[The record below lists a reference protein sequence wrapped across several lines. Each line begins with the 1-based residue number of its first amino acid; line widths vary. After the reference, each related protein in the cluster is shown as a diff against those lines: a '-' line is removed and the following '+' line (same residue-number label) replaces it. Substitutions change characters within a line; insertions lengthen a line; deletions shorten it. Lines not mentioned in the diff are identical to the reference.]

1 VTFDRVFVVARKEL
15 RQLRRDRLTL
25 AMMVVIPLLQLMLF
39 GFAIDID
46 VRHTPTV
53 VVDSDQ
59 HRDSRELVQRLE
71 ATGFYDITGATSDY
85 ASVERAFRTRKAK
98 VAIVIPAGFS
108 ADLAANRPTHVQLLV
123 DGSDAQTIASAT
135 EAAQGVIA
143 SWQRGEAPITLD
155 TSILYNP
162 DVRAAV
168 NIVPGLVGVIL
179 TMTLVMFTGMAIV
192 RERERGTLE
201 QLIVTPVRSIEL
213 VLGKILPYIAI
224 GFVQMTIILVAGA
237 ILFHVPFVGS
247 IPTLY
252 VLATLFIAANLSLGL
267 FFSTLAKT
275 QQQAM
280 QMSFFFFLPQLLL
293 SGFMFPFEAMPRAAQ
308 VLGQVFPLTHFLRV
322 IRGIVL
328 KGASIV
334 ELRGEIAA
342 LALIAAVLMTASAL
356 RFRKRLG

>member
-1 VTFDRVFVVARKEL
+1 MSFDRVVVIARKEV
-15 RQLRRDRLTL
+15 RQLKRDRLTV
-25 AMMVVIPLLQLMLF
+25 AMMVVIPLVQLVLF

-46 VRHTPTV
+46 VRHTPLV
-53 VVDSDQ
+53 VVDADGR
-59 HRDSRELVQRLE
+59 RDSRELVQRLE
-71 ATGFYDITGATSDY
+71 ATGFYDLTGAVPDY
-85 ASVERAFRTRKAK
+85 ASVERTFRARKAK
-98 VAIVIPAGFS
+98 VAVVIPAGFAS
-108 ADLAANRPTHVQLLV
+108 ALAAHRQAHVQLLV

-135 EAAQGVIA
+135 QAAQGVIA
-143 SWQRGEAPITLD
+143 QWSGERAPIAMD

-179 TMTLVMFTGMAIV
+179 TMTLVMFTAMAIV

-201 QLIVTPVRSIEL
+201 QLIVTPVKSIEL
-213 VLGKILPYIAI
+213 VLGKILPYIVI
-224 GFVQMTIILVAGA
+224 GFVQMTIVLVAGSL
-237 ILFHVPFVGS
+237 LFQVPFVGS
-247 IPTLY
+247 IPALY
-252 VLATLFIAANLSLGL
+252 LLATLFIAANLSLGL

-308 VLGQVFPLTHFLRV
+308 IIGQLFPLTHFLRV

-328 KGASIV
+328 KGSSII
-334 ELRGEIAA
+334 ELRGEI
-342 LALIAAVLMTASAL
+342 LALLAIAAVLMAASAL